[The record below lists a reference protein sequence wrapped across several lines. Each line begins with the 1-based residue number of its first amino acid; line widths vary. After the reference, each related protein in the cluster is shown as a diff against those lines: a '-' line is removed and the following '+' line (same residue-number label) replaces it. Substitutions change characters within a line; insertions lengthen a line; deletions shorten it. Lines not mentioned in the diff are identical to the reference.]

1 MANIHHSISELVG
14 RTPLVEFDNYEKE
27 LGLEAHLLG
36 KLEYFNPSGSVKD
49 RAALNMIVEAE
60 KRGDLKPGDT
70 ILDFTSGNTGIATAA
85 FAMPEVINTLL

>member
-36 KLEYFNPSGSVKD
+36 KLEYFNP
-49 RAALNMIVEAE
+49 
-60 KRGDLKPGDT
+60 
-70 ILDFTSGNTGIATAA
+70 
-85 FAMPEVINTLL
+85 